1 MKIEGAETTTLSKV
15 DALTV
20 NKPEWNNNK
29 DPDIYES
36 ELSGTENDDV
46 GLQTFLN
53 NIKREPTNIMQDEE
67 IFQQDIDLN
76 VRPNRFEQ
84 PFEDYNLTITVGKK
98 RKKDDFF
105 VPITKKKQYLD
116 ITHLDFDPN
125 LDQQIRI

>member
-67 IFQQDIDLN
+67 IFQ
-76 VRPNRFEQ
+76 
-84 PFEDYNLTITVGKK
+84 
-98 RKKDDFF
+98 
-105 VPITKKKQYLD
+105 
-116 ITHLDFDPN
+116 
-125 LDQQIRI
+125 